1 MVERA
6 FLNMALISQERFD
19 QAETY
24 AQVRERIIAGGGR
37 QAHAL
42 GYGEWAANNIAADL
56 GAFSSLDEP
65 VNVLVLSEDWCP
77 DCTDNLPIL
86 NRIAEKTGKLRLRIL
101 PRDENRDLADQF
113 LWNGEYNKIP
123 TIIFLDRDLNEIGH
137 VIERPDSVTEMRN
150 EKRTAFHAEHP
161 EFGGYDANLREMP
174 AELRDARLN
183 AETDLKRETAD
194 AAVREVVAWLSAVVA
209 LTPVGD

>member
-1 MVERA
+1 
-6 FLNMALISQERFD
+6 MALLSQERFD

-42 GYGEWAANNIAADL
+42 GYGEWAANNVAADL
-56 GAFSSLDEP
+56 SAFSALDEP
-65 VNVLVLSEDWCP
+65 VNVLVISEDWCP

-101 PRDENRDLADQF
+101 PREENRDLADQF

-137 VIERPDSVTEMRN
+137 IFERPDSVTELRN
-150 EKRTAFHAEHP
+150 EKRKVFHAEHP
-161 EFGGYDANLREMP
+161 EFGGYDADLREMP
-174 AELRDARLN
+174 AELREARLA
-183 AETDLKRETAD
+183 AETDLKRETAEV
-194 AAVREVVAWLSAVVA
+194 AVREVVAWLSEVVA
-209 LTPVGD
+209 LAPVGD